1 MEGGG
6 HNPAVNAGGG
16 GGIGELASSAPARGA
31 SHDPGSGSG
40 RGGNMGESLAE
51 MKKRRKE

>member
-6 HNPAVNAGGG
+6 HNPAVNPGDGGD
-16 GGIGELASSAPARGA
+16 GELASSAPARVA

-40 RGGNMGESLAE
+40 RAGNIAESLAD

>member
-6 HNPAVNAGGG
+6 NPAVNSG
-16 GGIGELASSAPARGA
+16 GGIGELASSAPARVA

-40 RGGNMGESLAE
+40 RGGNFAESLAE

>member
-6 HNPAVNAGGG
+6 HNPAVNPGGG
-16 GGIGELASSAPARGA
+16 GGNGELASSAPARGA

-40 RGGNMGESLAE
+40 RGGNLAESLAE

>member
-1 MEGGG
+1 MEGGA
-6 HNPAVNAGGG
+6 NPAVNPGGS
-16 GGIGELASSAPARGA
+16 GELASSAPARVA

-40 RGGNMGESLAE
+40 RGAGGNIAESLAE

>member
-6 HNPAVNAGGG
+6 HNPAVNPGGAD
-16 GGIGELASSAPARGA
+16 GELASSAPARMA

-40 RGGNMGESLAE
+40 RAGNIAESLAE